1 MNTIKKWM
9 QTFQT
14 KSWDRRLIAL
24 VAIVLLLMAA
34 LYAAFKPPHRMPIQE
49 PAVSTVGEPETVL
62 PVRPGLP
69 TSPVRPAQPVD
80 LIPPNLI
87 AADRPVQVVDASG
100 SGSHREQP
108 GAVATQL
115 PKEKDLKQQA
125 LATLAAR
132 KEAPAVLTPS
142 ELNEAIAELARRNGA
157 EPNEVEVDIEGYE
170 ASNPDLFSSAEGN
183 DPVAKTA
190 KRVEP
195 KMTKAPVFGWVGP
208 KETSRFHFGQS
219 LPARLLSDVVATEGV
234 THAIAQVFD
243 PLTFQPLGL
252 TLLRVTKATDAAR
265 IGLEGT
271 RIVEGRGHEIRGRFA
286 AFREDGAEGLI
297 GRTKIHV
304 ARHLGLR
311 LYRTALGVLPLR
323 AASDDSLA
331 SVIATESGTSILDD
345 LAGEIGD
352 EGLPRTVFLPR
363 GTRFRLVFLGAASVD
378 ETLAGTTGSALPFPG
393 LGATPEPE
401 AREKALGAYM
411 RRLATS
417 PKGKAPSLEA
427 FLSDPGYLQELN

>member
-24 VAIVLLLMAA
+24 VAIVLLLVAA
-34 LYAAFKPPHRMPIQE
+34 LYAAFKPPHRLPIQE

-87 AADRPVQVVDASG
+87 AADRPVQVEDASDPG
-100 SGSHREQP
+100 PHREQP
-108 GAVATQL
+108 GATQL

-132 KEAPAVLTPS
+132 EEAPAVLTPS

-170 ASNPDLFSSAEGN
+170 ASTPDLFSLAEGT
-183 DPVAKTA
+183 DPVAEPA
-190 KRVEP
+190 RRVAP
-195 KMTKAPVFGWVGP
+195 KMTKAPVFGWVAP
-208 KETSRFHFGQS
+208 KEASRFHFGQS

-243 PLTFQPLGL
+243 PLTNRSLGL

-271 RIVEGRGHEIRGRFA
+271 RIVDPDGHEIYGRFA

-311 LYRTALGVLPLR
+311 LYRTALGVLPLH

-378 ETLAGTTGSALPFPG
+378 EALTGTAETALSFPG
-393 LGATPEPE
+393 SGSMPEPE

-417 PKGKAPSLEA
+417 AKGKAPSLEA